1 MTEKLYACTQHLKV
15 RTCLTDSFFF
25 TYFNLELSLDIRK
38 SHLIRHIL
46 FVDVRVQGISFGISM
61 TIAKVKYVFFD
72 DAVCFFRF
80 PPLKN

>member
-1 MTEKLYACTQHLKV
+1 MHAASESKNV
-15 RTCLTDSFFF
+15 SNRFFSVF

-38 SHLIRHIL
+38 SHLISHIL
-46 FVDVRVQGISFGISM
+46 FVDVRVQGIRFCISI